1 MTRSIKKGVFVDRDF
16 LQSIPKTHTWSR
28 RSHIIPEMVGSSIK
42 VHNGKTF
49 VNLQIYSNMVG
60 RKLGEFARTRK
71 GTKQWR
77 KK

>member
-1 MTRSIKKGVFVDRDF
+1 MTRSIKKGVFVDKDLR
-16 LQSIPKTHTWSR
+16 IPKTHTWSR